1 MWRVTNSYTD
11 AYANANSYTDAYAN
25 SDTHTWTA

>member
-11 AYANANSYTDAYAN
+11 AYANANSYTDTNA
-25 SDTHTWTA
+25 DTHTWTA